1 MVRDSGSLLTVS
13 KRILYIS
20 YDERTLIARRA
31 LLEQQGYSVTAARG
45 FSEGSS
51 VCADEGFDLLIL
63 GYSIPRRQKEQL
75 LAIFRSHC
83 AAPVLS
89 LWRHREP
96 LVETV
101 NYVVFSD
108 DPEQLLKSVA
118 TILLQDD
125 PVQVSLT

>member
-1 MVRDSGSLLTVS
+1 MS

-31 LLEQQGYSVTAARG
+31 LLEQHGYSVRSACS
-45 FSEGSS
+45 FSEGAA
-51 VCADEGFDLLIL
+51 VCANERVDLLVL
-63 GYSIPRRQKEQL
+63 GYSISRREKEQF
-75 LAIFRSHC
+75 LAIFRRHC

-96 LVETV
+96 ILETV

-108 DPEQLLKSVA
+108 DPEQFLKSVA

-125 PVQVSLT
+125 PLQVSLA

>member
-1 MVRDSGSLLTVS
+1 MS

-20 YDERTLIARRA
+20 YDERTLISRRA
-31 LLEQQGYSVTAARG
+31 LLEQQGYSVTSAHG
-45 FSEGSS
+45 FSEGS
-51 VCADEGFDLLIL
+51 VACADADFDLLIL

-75 LAIFRSHC
+75 LVVFRNHC
-83 AAPVLS
+83 AAPVLA

-96 LVETV
+96 IVETV

-118 TILLQDD
+118 TILLQDA
-125 PVQVSLT
+125 PFQVSLA